1 MPRKSIALF
10 FLAILGAAQL
20 YAASCSIEYAAARG
34 KSVWLLCEQNE
45 LRISSD
51 AGETWQ
57 TRRITTDSKLRALAL
72 LDSRRAIAAGD
83 DGVVMTTNDGGE
95 TWTQVPVPVQ
105 QNFRSICFVGDLGWI
120 AGWNGVILHSSDG
133 GKTWVRQETGVL
145 LGLESI
151 FFTDDKNG
159 WAVGW
164 AGTILRTTDGG
175 KTWQKPEAPSGLWS
189 LSSVYFR
196 DQQNGWIVGFNGQ
209 ILRSRDGG
217 QTWERQP
224 SSVQLWL
231 KSIVIDDT
239 GVGWIAADTQLL
251 VSRDGGETWNVLP
264 VRDAVFLQQVLRV
277 GDSLWAVG
285 QFGVF
290 RQARGESEIKE
301 LASLRLADSND
312 SRSAN

>member
-1 MPRKSIALF
+1 MPRKSITLF
-10 FLAILGAAQL
+10 FFSIFGAAQL
-20 YAASCSIEYAAARG
+20 YAASCSIEHAAARG
-34 KSVWLLCEQNE
+34 RSVWLLCEQNE

-57 TRRITTDSKLRALAL
+57 PRRISTGTKLRALAL
-72 LDSRRAIAAGD
+72 LDSRRAFAAGD
-83 DGVVMTTNDGGE
+83 DGVVMTTTDGGE
-95 TWTQVPVPVQ
+95 TWTQVPVPIQ
-105 QNFRSICFVGDLGWI
+105 QNFRSICFVGELGWI

-145 LGLESI
+145 QGLDCI
-151 FFTDDKNG
+151 FFTDAKNG

-164 AGTILRTTDGG
+164 AGTILSTGDGG

-189 LSSVYFR
+189 LNSVYFR
-196 DQQNGWIVGFNGQ
+196 DQKNGWAVGFNGQ
-209 ILRSRDGG
+209 IVRSRDGG
-217 QTWERQP
+217 LTWERQP
-224 SSVQLWL
+224 SPVLSWL
-231 KSIVIDDT
+231 KSIVIDDS

-264 VRDAVFLQQVLRV
+264 VQNAIFLQQVLRV

-290 RQARGESEIKE
+290 RQARGESEVRE
-301 LASLRLADSND
+301 LASLRLADSGE
-312 SRSAN
+312 SKAAN